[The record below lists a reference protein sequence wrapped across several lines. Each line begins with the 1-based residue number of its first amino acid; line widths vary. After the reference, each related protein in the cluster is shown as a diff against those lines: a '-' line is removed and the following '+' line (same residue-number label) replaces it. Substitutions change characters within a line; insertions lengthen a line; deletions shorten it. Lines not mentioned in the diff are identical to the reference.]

1 VKSAL
6 LLDVIIRKSSPVLE
20 LLTRKD
26 KSLLIRWDT
35 LLILDLGLDILDSIA
50 GLYLERDRFSG
61 QGLDENL
68 HTASQSE
75 HQMQSRLF
83 LDVVVGK
90 SATVLELFSSKD
102 ESLLIWREAF
112 LVLDFSLDVFDRVG
126 RFNFKRNGLTS

>member
-68 HTASQSE
+68 HTASQSQDE
-75 HQMQSRLF
+75 MQSRLF

-90 SATVLELFSSKD
+90 SSTVLELFSSKD
-102 ESLLIWREAF
+102 ESLLIRRDAF